1 MTVVAGYV
9 SSLKPDRLLLLAA
22 SGAADNLQQAVHL
35 AGRAPG
41 QSGLTSL
48 VGRCVVLLLPLLLL
62 PVSAL
67 PVSAEP
73 NAVRADRRRGVL
85 VLAYPTEEDPRSGQ
99 ARQPQER
106 LDLVIRIAALDE
118 RFAARRSQPRRV
130 PGTAQAGQATAP

>member
-85 VLAYPTEEDPRSGQ
+85 HLAYPTEDDPR
-99 ARQPQER
+99 ARCTSAP
-106 LDLVIRIAALDE
+106 
-118 RFAARRSQPRRV
+118 
-130 PGTAQAGQATAP
+130 ATRAP